1 MVEILTKKMEL
12 ELTIGKDGKEET
24 VTLSCLCPRCE
35 SDDLICNGHDMNVQ
49 GNPQHLVCTRCG
61 KRFYPHTSYHAKV
74 FALALVAFLGQLL
87 DKGRISVQRLKAAM
101 KSPSSTASSV
111 MARIVKAVNASPRTK
126 AFWAEPVEG
135 LALFIDETFIKIR
148 KKTWYL
154 IVILNE
160 AGRVLHYDVV
170 RHRTADVILEM
181 LLKVS
186 LRLLQPFTHLIT
198 DGYTAYVKVAKIIGR
213 DLIHVQCIHKPPY
226 KRVIINQITHEA
238 DRIIIKTLATMD
250 DILKNTNAF
259 IAQESTKIERKIKE
273 KRGRPKGV
281 KNGQGKKHQQSK
293 AKKNE
298 GMTSGQSHI
307 GTGRRASSS
316 TMPLQ
321 EP

>member
-1 MVEILTKKMEL
+1 MVTKKVEM

-35 SDDLICNGHDMNVQ
+35 SDELICNGHDVNVQ
-49 GNPQHLVCTRCG
+49 GNPQHLVCAKCG

-87 DKGRISVQRLKAAM
+87 DKGRISPQRLKAAM

-111 MARIVKAVNASPRTK
+111 MARIIKGVNQSPSTK
-126 AFWAEPVEG
+126 AFWTEPVEG

-148 KKTWYL
+148 NKTWYL

-160 AGRVLHYDVV
+160 EGRVLHYDVV
-170 RHRTADVILEM
+170 SNRTADVILEM
-181 LLKVS
+181 LSKVS
-186 LRLLQPFTHLIT
+186 LRLVKPFTHMIT
-198 DGYTAYVKVAKIIGR
+198 DGYTAYMKVAKMIGR
-213 DLIHVQCIHKPPY
+213 DIVHVQCIHKPPY

-238 DRIIIKTLATMD
+238 DRIIIKTLATTD

-259 IAQESTKIERKIKE
+259 TAQESIKIERKTKG

-281 KNGQGKKHQQSK
+281 KNGQGKKHVQPRT
-293 AKKNE
+293 KKNE

-307 GTGRRASSS
+307 ATGRLASSS
-316 TMPLQ
+316 TMPWQ